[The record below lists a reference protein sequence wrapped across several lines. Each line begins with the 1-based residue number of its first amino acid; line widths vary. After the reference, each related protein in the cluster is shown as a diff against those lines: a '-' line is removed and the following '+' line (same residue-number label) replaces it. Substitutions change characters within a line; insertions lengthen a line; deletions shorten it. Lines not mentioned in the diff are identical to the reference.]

1 MRTARANGTKV
12 ILAHEVDPALGGC
25 EFGYFFQT
33 TPGDLIGGGLYG
45 AIAVAMHSG
54 QHRAVSYCLVA
65 KDAGAVRVRL
75 KEVLKNRGD
84 AAVEAVKERCCSL
97 RSEMRKS
104 ARRKRHDL
112 AQTSRSGSGDGDDGD
127 DGGGDG
133 GGAAGA
139 TATAHPPA
147 ATEHSPPKVA
157 QRQRSLVS
165 LVSGE
170 TREAELLRKAEL
182 TAVRARAMRAQRSS
196 ARIVSERT
204 VTLTTAGGLTST
216 ATLPTHRHAHRTLT
230 PTPPSP

>member
-33 TPGDLIGGGLYG
+33 TPGDLIGGGLYD

-97 RSEMRKS
+97 RSKVRKS

-112 AQTSRSGSGDGDDGD
+112 AHTSRSGSGDGDDDGD

-139 TATAHPPA
+139 TAMAHPPA

-165 LVSGE
+165 PLEPYPPNPNPS
-170 TREAELLRKAEL
+170 
-182 TAVRARAMRAQRSS
+182 
-196 ARIVSERT
+196 
-204 VTLTTAGGLTST
+204 
-216 ATLPTHRHAHRTLT
+216 PNPNPNPT
-230 PTPPSP
+230 PTPTPKPYP